1 MPRVIFDKPFY
12 FYPIPSCLQ
21 VFEALG
27 VPVLVTTQCAEKA
40 IAEGA
45 AKPVT
50 NSKPSKEK

>member
-1 MPRVIFDKPFY
+1 MPRVIFKKPFY
-12 FYPIPSCLQ
+12 FHPTPSCLQ

-45 AKPVT
+45 AKLT
-50 NSKPSKEK
+50 TKSKE